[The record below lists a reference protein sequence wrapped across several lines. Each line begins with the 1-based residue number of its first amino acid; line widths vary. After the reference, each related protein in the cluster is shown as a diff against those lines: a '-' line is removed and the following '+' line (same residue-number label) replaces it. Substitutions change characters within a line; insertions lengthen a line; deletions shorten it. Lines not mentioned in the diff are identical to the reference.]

1 MPRPKSEFSDLLGL
15 FYDDPGL
22 CGELLSVES
31 DLVPSE
37 YRRLLAHNE
46 HMTVAMEAHHESLV
60 DVEILESLQDKHTY
74 ARKILLRRQKDAAV
88 VQFGILR
95 LDLALLEDAVRDEI
109 LSGKR
114 PLGRIL
120 VRHNVMRSVLISIC
134 AAFFLSVCRERVK
147 FTLKKG
153 LSLVFCYDD

>member
-46 HMTVAMEAHHESLV
+46 HMTVAMEAHVAQAVGEVAEQPSTNADRWL
-60 DVEILESLQDKHTY
+60 
-74 ARKILLRRQKDAAV
+74 DAQP
-88 VQFGILR
+88 VQLGKLKR
-95 LDLALLEDAVRDEI
+95 LWTLHV
-109 LSGKR
+109 S
-114 PLGRIL
+114 
-120 VRHNVMRSVLISIC
+120 RSVSPC
-134 AAFFLSVCRERVK
+134 PVSASVPSG
-147 FTLKKG
+147 TNG
-153 LSLVFCYDD
+153 VFARF